1 MMLSVTTQ
9 RGEEPA
15 VLPADD
21 DWFTGVEPREPGDGP
36 TVGVIRDVV
45 GGLGAPWA
53 AGPGPSGGGEGAV
66 QQPTGPDDGA
76 TAAEPG
82 WAEPGQAGPGWTGP
96 GQAGQGQAG
105 PGQDAPGQ
113 DAPGQ
118 DAPGEAEAAP
128 TGRRARRLAAAA
140 GEPVAA
146 VDDAG
151 RTDGFDPSDTGTWR
165 VRDVVPGADGGRRH
179 TTILRYLLG
188 LLAVDHLRTL
198 TRFAFAV
205 PVLGLVLLL
214 VKPRWIGLA
223 VIVLGVLLVVG
234 RSLAAKLI
242 ARRSLARRYRPVE
255 DDLRAATEAGKANL
269 RGELERVGLPTGR
282 WSMPVSV
289 LRLARGTDRSLDRS
303 KLREVEIHRILPE
316 AQLQRALKV
325 LDEAAPTGR

>member
-1 MMLSVTTQ
+1 M
-9 RGEEPA
+9 A
-15 VLPADD
+15 
-21 DWFTGVEPREPGDGP
+21 
-36 TVGVIRDVV
+36 
-45 GGLGAPWA
+45 
-53 AGPGPSGGGEGAV
+53 
-66 QQPTGPDDGA
+66 
-76 TAAEPG
+76 
-82 WAEPGQAGPGWTGP
+82 
-96 GQAGQGQAG
+96 
-105 PGQDAPGQ
+105 
-113 DAPGQ
+113 
-118 DAPGEAEAAP
+118 

-140 GEPVAA
+140 GEPVAVA
-146 VDDAG
+146 DDAT
-151 RTDGFDPSDTGTWR
+151 RADGFDPGDTGTWR

-289 LRLARGTDRSLDRS
+289 LRLARGTDRSLARS
-303 KLREVEIHRILPE
+303 KLREVEIHRILPD